1 MPNSNAKVAILLA
14 TYNGGEYI
22 QEFLE
27 SLCLQSHSD
36 FCLYIR
42 DDGSLDSTCQIA
54 AGYTDRLEIRF
65 LGAGE
70 RMGPAASFFRIMEQ
84 AHDSHDCY
92 LFADQDDWWY
102 EDKVE
107 RAVAALDSRQ
117 EEIALYC
124 SRLEYVDDQLKH
136 IGYSRI
142 PKLLTVRNAAVE
154 NVATG
159 CTVAVTRKTRREVLS
174 ANPRGFIMHDWW
186 LYLFCASM
194 GQVIYDPSPSI
205 KYRQHGGNAI
215 GAATNVL
222 EDFRRRWRRF
232 AKRDG
237 GVHLL
242 SHQAQAFLACYGER
256 LPTQHKELLE
266 GLISG
271 KRSLWRRLLLAAW
284 PPVARQSPG
293 DTLVMR
299 VLFLL
304 GRY

>member
-14 TYNGGEYI
+14 TYNGGKYI
-22 QEFLE
+22 HEFLE
-27 SLCLQSHSD
+27 SLCQQSYSN

-42 DDGSLDSTCQIA
+42 DDGSQDSTCQIA
-54 AGYTDRLEIRF
+54 AGYADRLEIQF
-65 LGAGE
+65 LSSE
-70 RMGPAASFFRIMEQ
+70 SRLGPAVGFFEIMKQ
-84 AHDSHDCY
+84 AEDSHDCY

-102 EDKVE
+102 ADKVA
-107 RAVAALDSRQ
+107 RAVAALEGRQ
-117 EEIALYC
+117 EDIALYC
-124 SRLEYVDDQLKH
+124 SRLEYVNEQLEH

-142 PKLLTVRNAAVE
+142 PKLLTVSNAAVE

-159 CTVAVTRKTRREVLS
+159 CTVAFTRRTRQDVLS
-174 ANPRGFIMHDWW
+174 ANPHGFIMHDWW
-186 LYLFCASM
+186 LYLFCAAM
-194 GQVIYDPSPSI
+194 GQVIYDPAPSI

-242 SHQAQAFLACYGER
+242 SHQVRAFLACYGER
-256 LPTQHKELLE
+256 LPRPHKELLE
-266 GLISG
+266 RLMAG
-271 KRSLWRRLLLAAW
+271 KRSFWHRLLLAAR
-284 PPVARQSPG
+284 PPVARQSQG